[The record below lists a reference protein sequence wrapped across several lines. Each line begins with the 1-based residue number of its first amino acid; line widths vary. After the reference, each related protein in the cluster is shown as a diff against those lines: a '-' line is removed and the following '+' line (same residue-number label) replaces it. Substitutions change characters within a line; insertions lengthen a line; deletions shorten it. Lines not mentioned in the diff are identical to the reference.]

1 MVNSNSGESKT
12 YDNIL
17 EPYTTIFKLGL
28 LSFMPI
34 GTKISF
40 KNNNIYIQ
48 NPSMLQGVSR
58 WKNGDQFSDLHNLVH
73 PLKKYMELN
82 TATEKQTELFTRLA
96 LNGLER
102 LGKTYA
108 KNNIIL
114 QALELYKDILNGE
127 KTRRLSDESDDSS
140 RLSNV
145 FDIYEK
151 IIVIW
156 KQDEI
161 EILYDIL
168 LHLNNH
174 IKEIDDLEND
184 PYINSIIRILEK
196 KEIDTTEILKNLH
209 KM

>member
-40 KNNNIYIQ
+40 KNNIIYIQ
-48 NPSMLQGVSR
+48 NPSLIQGVSR
-58 WKNGDQFSDLHNLVH
+58 WRNGDQFSDLHNLVH

-82 TATEKQTELFTRLA
+82 TGTEQQTELFTRLA
-96 LNGLER
+96 LKGLDK
-102 LGKTYA
+102 LGKTYV

-127 KTRRLSDESDDSS
+127 KVRRLSDESDDSG

-156 KQDEI
+156 NQDEI
-161 EILYDIL
+161 EILYGIL
-168 LHLNNH
+168 LHLDKH
-174 IKEIDDLEND
+174 IKDIDNLDND
-184 PYINSIIRILEK
+184 PYISSIIKILEK
-196 KEIDTTEILKNLH
+196 KETDTMDILKNLH